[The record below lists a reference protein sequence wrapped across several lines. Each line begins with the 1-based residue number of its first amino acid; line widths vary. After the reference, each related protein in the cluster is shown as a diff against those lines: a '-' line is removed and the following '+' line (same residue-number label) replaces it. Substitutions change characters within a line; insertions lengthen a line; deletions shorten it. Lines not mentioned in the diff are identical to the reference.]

1 MFVDQVRIFVQAGSG
16 GNGACSFRREKYV
29 PRGGPDGG
37 DGGNGGSVILQPS
50 HRLTTLLDLRYQQ
63 EYRAEPGRPGERSNR
78 HGKTAPDV
86 VISVPV
92 GTLVMDDES
101 GAVLADLTDESK
113 PSADVRVGWVRL
125 SGWLPWMQMSGRQGE
140 LYFHTAGRKLGSWDE
155 IPEGLKAEIRASY
168 PEYVAPPPLDDARPN
183 ETSWTYFKKKVKP

>member
-1 MFVDQVRIFVQAGSG
+1 MFVDQVRIFVKAGSG

-63 EYRAEPGRPGERSNR
+63 EYRADPGRPGEGSNR

-92 GTLVMDDES
+92 GTLIMDDES
-101 GAVLADLTDESK
+101 GEVLAELT
-113 PSADVRVGWVRL
+113 
-125 SGWLPWMQMSGRQGE
+125 
-140 LYFHTAGRKLGSWDE
+140 
-155 IPEGLKAEIRASY
+155 AENQT
-168 PEYVAPPPLDDARPN
+168 YVAARGDAGGEATRSSPPRPIKPRLTASRDNRARN
-183 ETSWTYFKKKVKP
+183 VGCDLS